1 MSAGSMFQ
9 PTWKGAMRSLRLLIL
24 GVAFLLLAAA
34 CASTE
39 SVGTATGE
47 DAAELQLIDQAALAE
62 FEGTPVVVN
71 FFASWCPS
79 CVAELPD
86 FQAVH
91 EELGDEV
98 TFLGVAQRD
107 RPSDAIALIERS
119 GVTYDIGNDPNG
131 ELFQQLNAL
140 AMPTTVFIGAD
151 GEVLRTFSGV
161 LDTESLTDIINEE
174 LL

>member
-1 MSAGSMFQ
+1 
-9 PTWKGAMRSLRLLIL
+9 MRSLRLLTL
-24 GVAFLLLAAA
+24 SVAFLLLAAA
-34 CASTE
+34 CGSTASE
-39 SVGTATGE
+39 SVGTAAGGE
-47 DAAELQLIDQAALAE
+47 TPELELIDQAALAE
-62 FEGTPVVVN
+62 RQGTPVVVN

-91 EELGDEV
+91 EDFGDEV

-107 RPSDAIALIERS
+107 RTSDAIALIERS

-151 GEVLRTFSGV
+151 GEVIRTFSGV
-161 LDTESLTDIINEE
+161 LDSESLTDIINEE